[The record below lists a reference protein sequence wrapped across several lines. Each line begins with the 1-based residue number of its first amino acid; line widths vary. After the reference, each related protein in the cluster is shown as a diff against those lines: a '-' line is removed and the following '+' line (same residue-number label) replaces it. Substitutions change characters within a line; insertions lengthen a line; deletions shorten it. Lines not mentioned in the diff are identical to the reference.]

1 MWCTVLAMHLLIV
14 EDDKGVARFLAKGFE
29 QEGYAVDTAFDG
41 EAAAE
46 LAELADYDAIVLDL
60 MLPKLPGLV
69 LLRRLRK
76 KKPNLPVLILTARG
90 EVENRIEGLDLGA
103 DDYMVKPFAFAEVA
117 ARMRAL
123 LRRGTRE
130 VTNLQLADLTADTSR
145 RTVTRA
151 GRRIEL
157 SGKEFA
163 ILELLLRNA
172 KRPVTRNML
181 IEHVWDMHF
190 DCVTNVVDVHINRLR
205 NKVDSDFA
213 VPLIHTIRGV
223 GYMMTDEEQ

>member
-1 MWCTVLAMHLLIV
+1 MHLLIV

-41 EAAAE
+41 ENGAE
-46 LAELADYDAIVLDL
+46 LAELADYDAVVLDL

-76 KKPNLPVLILTARG
+76 KKPNLPVLILTAKG
-90 EVENRIEGLDLGA
+90 DVENRIEGLDLGA

-130 VTNLQLADLTADTSR
+130 VTTLQLADLTADTST

-163 ILELLLRNA
+163 VLELLLRNA

-205 NKVDSDFA
+205 NKVDSGFD
-213 VPLIHTIRGV
+213 VPLIHTVRGV
-223 GYMMTDEEQ
+223 GYMMTDEPQ

>member
-1 MWCTVLAMHLLIV
+1 MHLLIV

-41 EAAAE
+41 EGGAE
-46 LAELADYDAIVLDL
+46 LAELADYDAVVLDL

-76 KKPNLPVLILTARG
+76 NKPNLPVLILTAKG
-90 EVENRIEGLDLGA
+90 EVESRIEGLDLGA

-130 VTNLQLADLTADTSR
+130 VTNLQLADLTADTSA

-151 GRRIEL
+151 GHKIEL

-163 ILELLLRNA
+163 ILEVLLRNA

-190 DCVTNVVDVHINRLR
+190 DCVTNVVDVYINRLR
-205 NKVDSDFA
+205 NKVDHGFA
-213 VPLIHTIRGV
+213 IPLIHTIRGV
-223 GYMMTDEEQ
+223 GYMMTDEER

>member
-1 MWCTVLAMHLLIV
+1 MHLLIV

-41 EAAAE
+41 EGGAE
-46 LAELADYDAIVLDL
+46 LAELVDYDAVVLDL

-76 KKPNLPVLILTARG
+76 NKPNLPVLILTAKG

-130 VTNLQLADLTADTSR
+130 VTTLQLADLTADTST

-163 ILELLLRNA
+163 VLELLLRNA

-205 NKVDSDFA
+205 NKVDSGFD
-213 VPLIHTIRGV
+213 VPLIHTVRGV
-223 GYMMTDEEQ
+223 GYMMTDEPQ

>member
-1 MWCTVLAMHLLIV
+1 MHLLIV

-29 QEGYAVDTAFDG
+29 QEGYAVDMAFDG
-41 EAAAE
+41 EAGAE

-76 KKPNLPVLILTARG
+76 DKPNLPVLILTAKG
-90 EVENRIEGLDLGA
+90 EVESRIEGLDLGA

-130 VTNLQLADLTADTSR
+130 VTNLQLADLTADTST

-151 GRRIEL
+151 GHKIEL
-157 SGKEFA
+157 STKEFA

-190 DCVTNVVDVHINRLR
+190 DCVTNVVDVYINRLR
-205 NKVDSDFA
+205 NKVDHGFA
-213 VPLIHTIRGV
+213 FPLIHTIRGV
-223 GYMMTDEEQ
+223 GYMMTDEER

>member
-1 MWCTVLAMHLLIV
+1 MHLLIV

-41 EAAAE
+41 EGGAE

-76 KKPNLPVLILTARG
+76 KKPNLPVLILTAKG

-130 VTNLQLADLTADTSR
+130 VTNLQLADLTADTATR
-145 RTVTRA
+145 IVTRA

-163 ILELLLRNA
+163 VLELLLRNA

-205 NKVDSDFA
+205 NKVDSGFD
-213 VPLIHTIRGV
+213 VPLIHTVRGV
-223 GYMMTDEEQ
+223 GYMMTDEPQ

>member
-1 MWCTVLAMHLLIV
+1 MHLLIV

-41 EAAAE
+41 EGGAE
-46 LAELADYDAIVLDL
+46 LVELADYDAVVLDL

-76 KKPNLPVLILTARG
+76 SKPNLPVLILTAKG

-130 VTNLQLADLTADTSR
+130 VTILQLADLTADTSS

-205 NKVDSDFA
+205 NKVDIGFD

-223 GYMMTDEEQ
+223 GYMMTDDEA

>member
-1 MWCTVLAMHLLIV
+1 
-14 EDDKGVARFLAKGFE
+14 
-29 QEGYAVDTAFDG
+29 
-41 EAAAE
+41 
-46 LAELADYDAIVLDL
+46 
-60 MLPKLPGLV
+60 

-76 KKPNLPVLILTARG
+76 KKPNLPVLILTAKG
-90 EVENRIEGLDLGA
+90 EVESRIEGLDLGA

-130 VTNLQLADLTADTSR
+130 VTNLQLADLTADTST

-151 GRRIEL
+151 GHKIEL
-157 SGKEFA
+157 SSKEFA

-181 IEHVWDMHF
+181 IEHVWDLHF
-190 DCVTNVVDVHINRLR
+190 DCVTNVVDVYINRLR
-205 NKVDSDFA
+205 NKVDHGFA
-213 VPLIHTIRGV
+213 FPLIHTIRGV
-223 GYMMTDEEQ
+223 GYMMTDEQQ

>member
-76 KKPNLPVLILTARG
+76 KKPNLPVLILTAKG

-130 VTNLQLADLTADTSR
+130 VTNLQLADLTADTATR
-145 RTVTRA
+145 IVTRA

-163 ILELLLRNA
+163 VLELLLRNA

-190 DCVTNVVDVHINRLR
+190 ECVTNVVDVHINRLR
-205 NKVDSDFA
+205 NKVDIGFD

-223 GYMMTDEEQ
+223 GYMMTDEPQ